1 VCGGGGVGGGAHI
14 FLAKDGRLKFPGHI
28 ILRASS
34 FQPSHLN
41 KNVAIFF
48 KQKIELAFF
57 ERAVPTFIR
66 RRKKVGRVRLL

>member
-1 VCGGGGVGGGAHI
+1 VLVC
-14 FLAKDGRLKFPGHI
+14 LAKDGRLKFAAHII
-28 ILRASS
+28 ILRVSS

-48 KQKIELAFF
+48 KQKVELAFF

-66 RRKKVGRVRLL
+66 RRKR

>member
-1 VCGGGGVGGGAHI
+1 LKFAAHI
-14 FLAKDGRLKFPGHI
+14 I
-28 ILRASS
+28 ILRVSS

-48 KQKIELAFF
+48 KQKVELAFF

-66 RRKKVGRVRLL
+66 RRKR